1 MKENIQQ
8 LLEQTVAILKQ
19 ENILPADAMPR
30 IQVDRTKDKSHGDF
44 ATNLALMTAKPAGK
58 NPRELA
64 QLICQHLPQSA
75 FIEKTEIAG
84 PGFINFF
91 VADNALTDQLEAAYV
106 DPDLNVTKTTSPQNI
121 VVDYSAP
128 NLAKEM
134 HVGHLRSA
142 IIGDSVVRT
151 LEFLG
156 HNVIRQNHVGDWG
169 TQFGMLLT
177 YMERLQQQGGEISME
192 LHNLEKFYRA
202 AKKCFDEDESFST
215 RARELVVLLQSGDAH
230 CKELWQQFIDISLAH
245 CQETYDKL
253 GVSLSRSDVK
263 AESSYND
270 DLQNVIDDLTQQ
282 GLLVEDNG
290 AQCVFL
296 DQFKGK
302 DGDPLPIIVQK
313 TGGGFLYATT
323 DLAAIRYRKNVLKVD
338 RVLYFVDARQSLH
351 FQQIFTLAKKAG
363 FATHAM
369 SLEHMAFGTVMG
381 EDGKP
386 FKTRSGDV
394 AKLADLLD
402 EAQQRAYDLVKQKN
416 PDMDQAQLK
425 IIGDVVGISAVK
437 YADLSK
443 TRTSDYTF
451 SFDSMLSFEGNTA
464 PYLLYAYTRVASIF
478 AKAGVAADSIEGEII
493 LNSEQEKVLG
503 NKLMQFNDAVNNV
516 AAKGLPHVMCSY
528 LFELAGAFSSFYEAC
543 PILIAEDQ
551 AVKNSRLKLAAL
563 TAKTLQQGLSLLGI
577 KTLERM

>member
-19 ENILPADAMPR
+19 QGILPADAAPR

-64 QLICQHLPQSA
+64 QLICQYLPQSA
-75 FIEKTEIAG
+75 VIEKTEIAG

-91 VADNALTDQLEAAYV
+91 VADNALTEQLEAAYH
-106 DPDLNVTKTTSPQNI
+106 DSALNVTKTSAAQTI

-156 HNVIRQNHVGDWG
+156 HKVIRQNHVGDWG

-202 AKKCFDEDESFST
+202 AKHCFDDDPSFST
-215 RARELVVLLQSGDAH
+215 RARELVVLLQSGDSK
-230 CKELWQQFIDISLAH
+230 CKELWQQFIDISLTH
-245 CQETYDKL
+245 CQAAYEML
-253 GVSLSRSDVK
+253 GVSLTREDVK

-270 DLQNVIDDLTQQ
+270 DLQNVINELNEQ

-302 DGDPLPIIVQK
+302 DGEPLPIIVQK

-323 DLAAIRYRKNVLKVD
+323 DLAAVKYRNNILNAD

-363 FATHAM
+363 FASEAM

-386 FKTRSGDV
+386 FKTRSGEV
-394 AKLADLLD
+394 AKLADLLI
-402 EAQQRAYDLVKQKN
+402 ESQQRAYDLVKQKN
-416 PDMDQAQLK
+416 PDMSESELK
-425 IIGDVVGISAVK
+425 SIGDVVGISAVK

-464 PYLLYAYTRVASIF
+464 PYLLYAYTRVSSIF
-478 AKAGVAADSIEGEII
+478 AKAGVAADALEGEIS
-493 LNSEQEKVLG
+493 LNSEQEKALG

>member
-19 ENILPADAMPR
+19 ENILPANAAPR

-44 ATNLALMTAKPAGK
+44 ATNLALMSAKAAGR

-64 QLICQHLPQSA
+64 QLICSHLPQSEI
-75 FIEKTEIAG
+75 IEKTDIAG

-91 VADNALTDQLEAAYV
+91 VADNALTDQLEAAYA
-106 DPDLNVTKTTSPQNI
+106 DNDLNVSKASVPQTI

-156 HNVIRQNHVGDWG
+156 HKVIRQNHVGDWG

-202 AKKCFDEDESFST
+202 AKQCFDQDESFST
-215 RARELVVLLQSGDAH
+215 RARELVVLLQSGDTQ
-230 CKELWQQFIDISLAH
+230 CKALWQQFIDISLAH
-245 CQETYDKL
+245 CQETYDML
-253 GVSLSRSDVK
+253 GVSLTRADVK
-263 AESSYND
+263 AESSYNN
-270 DLQNVIDDLTQQ
+270 DLQNVVDELSKQ

-290 AQCVFL
+290 AQCVFME
-296 DQFKGK
+296 QFKGK
-302 DGDPLPIIVQK
+302 DAEPLPIIVQK

-323 DLAAIRYRKNVLKVD
+323 DLAAVRYRKDVLKAD
-338 RVLYFVDARQSLH
+338 RALYFVDARQSLH
-351 FQQIFTLAKKAG
+351 FQQIFALAHQAG
-363 FATHAM
+363 FANNAM

-386 FKTRSGDV
+386 FKTRSGEV
-394 AKLADLLD
+394 AKLADLLT
-402 EAQQRAYDLVKQKN
+402 EAQQRAYELVKQKN
-416 PDMDQAQLK
+416 PDMAEAQLK
-425 IIGDVVGISAVK
+425 SIGDVVGIAAVK

-443 TRTSDYTF
+443 TRTSDYIF
-451 SFDSMLSFEGNTA
+451 SFDAMLSFEGNTA

-478 AKAGVAADSIEGEII
+478 AKAGISPDQLDGKII
-493 LNSEQEKVLG
+493 LNSAQEKALG
-503 NKLMQFNDAVNNV
+503 NKLMQFNDTVNNV

-543 PILIAEDQ
+543 PILVGDDPEL
-551 AVKNSRLKLAAL
+551 KNSRLKLAAL